1 MGVLKNFA
9 IFTEKRL
16 YWSLFFINLQ
26 VRIPSLQNISGGGF
40 SIKFSINAQHK
51 KAVLRVLYNKLKF
64 SNSTTWPQ
72 FAESSVIVKRTDC

>member
-1 MGVLKNFA
+1 MFFKMGVLKNFA

-16 YWSLFFINLQ
+16 YWSLFCIKLQ

-51 KAVLRVLYNKLKF
+51 KAVLRVLYNELKF
-64 SNSTTWPQ
+64 SNSTTWQ
-72 FAESSVIVKRTDC
+72 QLVESPVIV